1 MSPEDYA
8 RIGSAYDTDPLDP
21 LTTIPRAPR
30 PRFVSSFGTLT
41 LGFIAG
47 ILVALAVWAAR

>member
-8 RIGSAYDTDPLDP
+8 RIGSAYDTDPLEP

-30 PRFVSSFGTLT
+30 PRFVSSFGMVT

-47 ILVALAVWAAR
+47 LLVALAVWAAR